1 MEEILAEMG
10 KHILD
15 TESRSFGPVLLFHR
29 KQNRLHTD
37 IKEFLLY
44 KKLLRYSTEQMNEI
58 RWPL

>member
-1 MEEILAEMG
+1 MAEMG